1 MMHIP
6 LIAVIIAILAVLYAA
21 YSDLKEGIIPNKLT
35 FPLIG
40 LGLILNA
47 IWAILIGFY
56 SLLIYALIFT
66 AGVFI
71 LGYIFWK
78 LGAWAGGDVKLFTAL
93 AALLPFP
100 PLLISYSI
108 GTFNFPLLAPY
119 PFPLTVIVNSI
130 LSTLPFLVLF
140 VFYIGLKEKPQVISE
155 LLEPIKNY
163 QENLS
168 RALIVTTAVTITW
181 LIIPLIAFQWIFL
194 SLVLILFLVMI
205 ISKLPFLVKGV
216 LVGVTLSYSLFMNW
230 EVTLSG
236 IIFLFILITI
246 IGLIKKLLTT
256 VNQEAL
262 QDEVKIEDLE
272 EGMIAA
278 HNLYEHDG
286 EVYVDKESLFTKI
299 KTSARKGDL
308 MGLTKPQGKVLIRS
322 LAAGLS
328 EDDLKLLKKLKE
340 EGKIGSTFRIKRG
353 VPFAPAIL
361 IGLIISLL
369 LGDLAYIIL
378 ELVGTFI

>member
-6 LIAVIIAILAVLYAA
+6 LIAVIIAILACLYGA

-40 LGLILNA
+40 LGLFLNA
-47 IWAILIGFY
+47 LWAIIIGFY
-56 SLLIYALIFT
+56 SLFIYALIFT
-66 AGVFI
+66 AGIFI
-71 LGYIFWK
+71 LGYIFWR

-100 PLLISYSI
+100 PLLISYSL
-108 GTFNFPLLAPY
+108 GPFNFPLLAPY
-119 PFPLTVIVNSI
+119 PFPLTIIVNSI
-130 LSTLPFLVLF
+130 LSTLPFLLLF
-140 VFYIGLKEKPQVISE
+140 VFYIGLKEKPQVISD
-155 LLEPIKNY
+155 LLEPLKNY

-168 RALIVTTAVTITW
+168 RAVIVTTAVTITW

-194 SLVLILFLVMI
+194 SLVLILILVMI
-205 ISKLPFLVKGV
+205 ISKLPFLIKGV
-216 LVGVTLSYSLFMNW
+216 LVGVTLAYSLSMNW

-236 IIFLFILITI
+236 IVVLFIIITF

-256 VNQEAL
+256 VNQDAL
-262 QDEVKIEDLE
+262 QDELKIENLE

-278 HNLYEHDG
+278 HNLYERDG
-286 EVYVDKESLFTKI
+286 EVYVDKESLLNKI
-299 KTSARKGDL
+299 KNSARRGDL
-308 MGLTKPQGKVLIRS
+308 LGLTRPKGKVLIRS

-328 EDDLKLLKKLKE
+328 EKDLKLLKKLKQ
-340 EGKIGSTFRIKRG
+340 EGKIGDTFRVKRG

-361 IGLIISLL
+361 IGLIISLF

-378 ELVGTFI
+378 ELIGTFI